1 MADLLVVKS
10 KIKDAVQGLNV
21 SGDFAEALD
30 AEVRRLVKRAVARA
44 KANNRKTLMAKD
56 L

>member
-10 KIKDAVQGLNV
+10 KIKSVVKDANV
-21 SGDFAEALD
+21 SGDFADALD
-30 AEVRRLVKRAVARA
+30 KLVRWHVEKAVERA
-44 KANNRKTLMAKD
+44 KANNRKTVMAKD

>member
-10 KIKDAVQGLNV
+10 KIKDATSGLNV

-30 AEVRRLVKRAVARA
+30 VEVKKLVSAAVERA